1 MAKETMKTSTGAH
14 YRKADSRAS
23 LFMLLV
29 AFSAGCS
36 LGDRPASVCI
46 KNNTEKSVKFEI
58 VDNRSNTQSETVM
71 PGKVSSK
78 LSLEPTDA
86 EIKVRDG
93 KTNTIIDIIPL
104 SQDLL
109 RDHLRYGVLRM
120 DYPVRI
126 I

>member
-1 MAKETMKTSTGAH
+1 
-14 YRKADSRAS
+14 
-23 LFMLLV
+23 MLLI

-46 KNNTEKSVKFEI
+46 KNNTEKIIKFEI
-58 VDNRSNTQSETVM
+58 VDNRSNTQSEAVL

-109 RDHLRYGVLRM
+109 RDHLRYGVFRM
-120 DYPVRI
+120 EYPVQVT
-126 I
+126 